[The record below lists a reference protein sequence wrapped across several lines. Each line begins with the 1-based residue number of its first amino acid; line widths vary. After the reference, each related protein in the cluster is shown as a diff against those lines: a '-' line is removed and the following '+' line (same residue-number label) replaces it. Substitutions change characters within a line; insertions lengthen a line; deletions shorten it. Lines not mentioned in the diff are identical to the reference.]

1 MLSRSAR
8 PRRRA
13 RLSAAALAAALVGS
27 LTLIAAPAAQAAP
40 ATGTIDRA
48 TEKQWSGLS
57 FPAGSGQVYVPS
69 RSGQL
74 TGADINWWPYGA
86 TNGTGPVSVYAG
98 SSPTGTALATG
109 TISQAGGWQTV
120 SFVTP
125 PTVTAGST
133 YFFALPKGSAWTSN
147 APAPGE
153 GLIVGGRSSVG
164 FESFNYRTYVL
175 TIPAPGS
182 LTATA
187 DDGTA
192 ALSWTAPTP
201 PADTTVT
208 GYETEYAVHG
218 SGSWSAPAATT
229 ATTATVTGL
238 TNGTSYDFR
247 VRATTDRGPGLWSTT
262 ATATPMGDFAGGS
275 LTVDDA
281 KPAVGKSVTASSD
294 GWVPAPSLT
303 WSWTVDGAPV
313 STAATYTPTPDD
325 LGKAVQVT
333 VTANAVGRHTA
344 TKTSDLGAVDSGT
357 IAPGT
362 VRIADARD
370 ATVGSSAKAGTVLT
384 ASLPAVVPTDAAV
397 RYQWYRDSTDVQIPG
412 ATAEQY
418 TVTGRDAVGGH
429 SVFVIASVT
438 SRGYTATTATSAA
451 IAAASGT
458 QTGTVTTSAATVAE
472 PITATTS
479 GWTPTGATVAL
490 QWFDGDR
497 AIAGATSA
505 SYTPAAAQAG
515 HSLHVVATG
524 TAEGYDRYSVASTP
538 AVVGEGRQHGTVGI
552 DGDPAVGTALT
563 VTDTGWLDGTSFDRR
578 WTRDGVAIDGATGAT
593 YTPSADDV
601 DAVIGVTVTG
611 HLDGYTD
618 RTVEATTDITVVAG
632 TQHASAAI
640 DATGTAQVGA
650 ELTARSTGWVEGTEL
665 SYRWLRDAA
674 AVDGATSRTYT
685 LAEADLGHVVSVEV
699 TGTLAGW
706 KPFTVT
712 SDGTVPVVG
721 VPGTATPESPL
732 PTRVVAGEPF
742 RYHVDIAGSPAPTV
756 TFDGD
761 LPAGLTFDPTTG
773 DITGVPTKAG
783 LSVIRITATNGV
795 GFPAVST
802 VTITVAPGALDAL
815 TLTTSGTGTTNGTV
829 TAEQG
834 STIRVDAIGADSF
847 GNELPTPGDVTLTSS
862 VASDEIDGA
871 TVTFHHASPHVIT
884 ATVGTV
890 SASMLIEVSPT
901 AVVAPPTTEP
911 TNPTNPTEPTTPT
924 QPTSPTI
931 PSVEPTTGTVV
942 DPIADTDD
950 PASPAPDAEELAYTG
965 ADGTGPA
972 AVAALL
978 AVVLGLCL
986 RIGVR
991 RSRQRS

>member
-13 RLSAAALAAALVGS
+13 RFSAATLAAALVAA

-86 TNGTGPVSVYAG
+86 TNGTGLVSVYAG

-120 SFVTP
+120 SFATP

-133 YFFALPKGSAWTSN
+133 YFFALPKGSAYTSN

-153 GLIVGGRSSVG
+153 GLIAGGRSSVG

-175 TIPAPGS
+175 TIPAPGT

-187 DDGTA
+187 GDGTA

-208 GYETEYAVHG
+208 GYETEYAVRA
-218 SGSWSAPAATT
+218 SGSWSTPAATT

-238 TNGTSYDFR
+238 TDGTAYDFR
-247 VRATTDRGPGLWSTT
+247 VRATTDRGPGLWSTP

-275 LTVDDA
+275 LRIDDG
-281 KPAVGKSVTASSD
+281 KLAVGKSVTASSD
-294 GWVPAPSLT
+294 GWTPAPTLT
-303 WSWTVDGAPV
+303 WSWTVGSAQV
-313 STAATYTPTPDD
+313 STAPTYTPTPDD

-344 TKTSDLGAVDSGT
+344 TKTADLGTVAAGT

-362 VRIADARD
+362 VRIADAQD
-370 ATVGSSAKAGTVLT
+370 ATVGSSVQAGTVLT
-384 ASLPAVVPTDAAV
+384 ASLPAVVPTDSAV
-397 RYQWYRDSTDVQIPG
+397 TYQWYRDSTNVKIAG
-412 ATAEQY
+412 ATTAQY

-429 SVFVIASVT
+429 AVFVIASVT
-438 SRGYTATTATSAA
+438 SRGYTATAATSDAVVA
-451 IAAASGT
+451 DYGT
-458 QTGTVTTSAATVAE
+458 QTGTVTTGAATVAE
-472 PITATTS
+472 SVTATTS
-479 GWTPTGATVAL
+479 GWTPSGATVSL
-490 QWFDGDR
+490 QWFDGER

-505 SYTPAAAQAG
+505 TYTPTAAQAG
-515 HSLHVVATG
+515 HALHVVATG

-538 AVVGEGRQHGTVGI
+538 VVVGEGTQDGTVGI
-552 DGDPAVGTALT
+552 DGTAAVGTALT
-563 VTDTGWLDGTSFDRR
+563 ATDAGWLAGTSFDRQ

-593 YTPSADDV
+593 YTPTADDV

-618 RTVEATTDITVVAG
+618 RTVDASAATAVVAG
-632 TQHASAAI
+632 TQHAAVAI
-640 DATGTAQVGA
+640 EATGTAQVGA
-650 ELTARSTGWVEGTEL
+650 ELTARSTGWAPGTEL
-665 SYRWLRDAA
+665 SYRWLRDGT
-674 AVDGATSRTYT
+674 AVEGATDRAYT
-685 LAEADLGHVVSVEV
+685 PVEADLGHVISVEV

-706 KPFTVT
+706 DTLTVT
-712 SDGTVPVVG
+712 SDGTVPVAGIPATV
-721 VPGTATPESPL
+721 TPESTL
-732 PTRVVAGEPF
+732 PTTTVAGERF
-742 RYHVDIAGSPAPTV
+742 RYHVDIEGSPAPTV
-756 TFDGD
+756 TFDGE
-761 LPAGLTFDPTTG
+761 LPAGLTFDPETG
-773 DITGVPTKAG
+773 DITGIPTKAG
-783 LSVIRITATNGV
+783 QSVIRITADNGV

-802 VTITVAPGALDAL
+802 VAIDVTPGALDAL
-815 TLTTSGTGTTNGTV
+815 TLDTAGTGDDDGTI
-829 TAEQG
+829 TAQQG
-834 STIRVDAIGADSF
+834 TTIRVAATGTDAY
-847 GNELPTPGDVTLTSS
+847 GNELATPGNVVLTSS
-862 VASDEIDGA
+862 VASDEIHGD

-884 ATVGTV
+884 ATVGSV
-890 SASMLIEVSPT
+890 SASLTVQVSPT
-901 AVVAPPTTEP
+901 AVVTPPTTAPTVPATAEPTAAPTSQATAPPTAAPVADQGDRAATAP
-911 TNPTNPTEPTTPT
+911 T
-924 QPTSPTI
+924 
-931 PSVEPTTGTVV
+931 
-942 DPIADTDD
+942 AD
-950 PASPAPDAEELAYTG
+950 ELAYTG
-965 ADGTGPA
+965 ADGTGPMA
-972 AVAALL
+972 LAALL
-978 AVVLGLCL
+978 AVLLGFVV
-986 RIGVR
+986 RTGVR
-991 RSRQRS
+991 KSRQRS

>member
-86 TNGTGPVSVYAG
+86 TNVTGLVSVYAG
-98 SSPTGTALATG
+98 SSATGTALATG

-120 SFVTP
+120 SFATP

-133 YFFALPKGSAWTSN
+133 YFFALPKGSVYTSN

-153 GLIVGGRSSVG
+153 GLIAGGRSSVG

-175 TIPAPGS
+175 TIPAPGTF
-182 LTATA
+182 TATA
-187 DDGTA
+187 GDGTA

-208 GYETEYAVHG
+208 GYETEYAEHG

-238 TNGTSYDFR
+238 TDGTAYDFR
-247 VRATTDRGPGLWSTT
+247 VRATTDRGPGLWSAT

-275 LTVDDA
+275 LTIDDA
-281 KPAVGKSVTASSD
+281 KLAVGKSVTASSD
-294 GWVPAPSLT
+294 GWTPAPSLT

-313 STAATYTPTPDD
+313 STAATYTPTPDA

-344 TKTSDLGAVDSGT
+344 TKTADLGTVGSGT

-397 RYQWYRDSTDVQIPG
+397 RYQWYRDSTNVQIPG
-412 ATAEQY
+412 ATTEQY
-418 TVTGRDAVGGH
+418 TVTGRDAIGGH
-429 SVFVIASVT
+429 EVFVIASVT
-438 SRGYTATTATSAA
+438 SRGYTATTATSDTVAA
-451 IAAASGT
+451 TSGT
-458 QTGTVTTSAATVAE
+458 QTGTVATGAATVAE

-479 GWTPTGATVAL
+479 GWTPAGAEVAL

-497 AIAGATSA
+497 ALAGATSA
-505 SYTPAAAQAG
+505 SYTPTAAQAG

-538 AVVGEGRQHGTVGI
+538 ALVGEGRQHGTVGI

-563 VTDTGWLDGTSFDRR
+563 VTDTGWLEGTSFDRR
-578 WTRDGVAIDGATGAT
+578 WTRDGVAIVGATGVT
-593 YTPSADDV
+593 YTPTADDV
-601 DAVIGVTVTG
+601 DAVLGVTVAG

-618 RTVEATTDITVVAG
+618 RTVDAATDVAVIAG
-632 TQHASAAI
+632 TQHASAMI
-640 DATGTAQVGA
+640 EATGTAQVGA

-665 SYRWLRDAA
+665 SYRWLSDGT

-685 LAEADLGHVVSVEV
+685 PVEADLGHVVSVEV
-699 TGTLAGW
+699 TGTLSGW
-706 KPFTVT
+706 EPLTVT
-712 SDGTVPVVG
+712 SDGTVPVAG
-721 VPGTATPESPL
+721 IPATTTPESTL
-732 PTRVVAGEPF
+732 PTTVVAGEPF
-742 RYHVDIAGSPAPTV
+742 RYHVDVAGSPAPTV

-761 LPAGLTFDPTTG
+761 LPAGLTFDAATG
-773 DITGVPTKAG
+773 DITGVATKAG
-783 LSVIRITATNGV
+783 HWVVRITATNGV

-802 VTITVAPGALDAL
+802 VTIDVAPGELDAL
-815 TLTTSGTGTTNGTV
+815 TLTTRGTGNEDGTV

-834 STIRVDAIGADSF
+834 STIRVDAIGADAF
-847 GNELPTPGDVTLTSS
+847 GNELVTPGDVTLTSS

-884 ATVGTV
+884 ATVGAV
-890 SASMLIEVSPT
+890 SASMLVEVSPT
-901 AVVAPPTTEP
+901 AVVTPPTT
-911 TNPTNPTEPTTPT
+911 TDPTNPTEPTVPAA
-924 QPTSPTI
+924 
-931 PSVEPTTGTVV
+931 EPTTGAVV
-942 DPIADTDD
+942 APVDD
-950 PASPAPDAEELAYTG
+950 RSGQATTTPDADELAYTG
-965 ADGTGPA
+965 AEGAGPA

-986 RIGVR
+986 RSGVR